1 MSCPD
6 GSNWV
11 VRSRISA
18 DEEDGKHMLFMAA
31 FLAPALALA
40 PALKDELPLPSLAI
54 EASARAAE
62 APIKTEATP
71 APGWLKAE
79 SWRADQE
86 ARQVRI
92 RQQIM
97 VRVSPRRTSSRELVA
112 DWRTMLPRRYVQRKI
127 GNCIKAEEIVAVQTA
142 SSRDL
147 VLHMA
152 DRRIIRAQLD
162 KSCNARDYYLGFYL
176 EPTEDG
182 ELCVNRDILKARNG
196 AACKIGAIRQLVAA
210 E

>member
-1 MSCPD
+1 
-6 GSNWV
+6 
-11 VRSRISA
+11 
-18 DEEDGKHMLFMAA
+18 MLFMAA
-31 FLAPALALA
+31 FLAPALAFASA
-40 PALKDELPLPSLAI
+40 PQGEMPLPPLGMS
-54 EASARAAE
+54 ASVRATE
-62 APIKTEATP
+62 APIELGEPT
-71 APGWLKAE
+71 APGWLAAE
-79 SWRADQE
+79 SWRNDQE

-112 DWRTMLPRRYVQRKI
+112 DWRTLLPRRYQQRKI
-127 GNCIKAEEIVAVQTA
+127 GNCIKAKDILAVQTA

-162 KSCNARDYYLGFYL
+162 KSCNARDYYLGFYI
-176 EPTEDG
+176 EPTDDG
-182 ELCVNRDILKARNG
+182 DLCINRDVLKARNG
-196 AACKIGAIRQLVAA
+196 AACKIGAIRQLVPA